1 MVLTFNSVLCFYQL
15 LGRVHEAT
23 ECHHSKNAPI
33 IDLDVIDE
41 TPPIAI
47 KTGILW
53 RLDPCHLLSHARYQL
68 SEHGVNE
75 KGFDVLMGA
84 TGTGCNGHSIVL
96 EIVGIA
102 AAQIVPR

>member
-1 MVLTFNSVLCFYQL
+1 MLTLHFVLCFNQL
-15 LGRVHEAT
+15 LGGIHQAT
-23 ECHHSKNAPI
+23 ECHHSKNASI

-41 TPPIAI
+41 TPPVAI

-53 RLDPCHLLSHARYQL
+53 RLDPSHLLSHARDQL

-75 KGFDVLMGA
+75 KGFDVLMGTA
-84 TGTGCNGHSIVL
+84 GGAGHPIVL

-102 AAQIVPR
+102 AAQIMSR